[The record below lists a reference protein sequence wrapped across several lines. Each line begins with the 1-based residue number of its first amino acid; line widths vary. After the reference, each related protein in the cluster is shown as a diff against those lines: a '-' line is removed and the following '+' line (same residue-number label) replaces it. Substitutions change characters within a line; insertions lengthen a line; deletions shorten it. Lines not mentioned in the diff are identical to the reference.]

1 MRILKKSILKKKIT
15 YKDKPYMVIINE
27 CINVGDDY
35 IYTYYEVKIR
45 KPYHIISEYKTIF
58 NMGTSYI
65 EMIRETFYEYIKE
78 QKLINK
84 ELSEIDKIKEWD
96 GVINEL

>member
-1 MRILKKSILKKKIT
+1 MRILKKKIT

-35 IYTYYEVKIR
+35 IDTHYEVKIR

-58 NMGTSYI
+58 DMGTSYI

-96 GVINEL
+96 GIINEL

>member
-1 MRILKKSILKKKIT
+1 MRILKKKIT

-27 CINVGDDY
+27 YINVYDDY
-35 IYTYYEVKIR
+35 IDTYYKVKIR

-58 NMGTSYI
+58 NIGTSYI

-78 QKLINK
+78 QELINK
-84 ELSEIDKIKEWD
+84 ELSEINEIKEWD

>member
-65 EMIRETFYEYIKE
+65 EMI
-78 QKLINK
+78 
-84 ELSEIDKIKEWD
+84 S
-96 GVINEL
+96 

>member
-1 MRILKKSILKKKIT
+1 MRILKKKIT

-35 IYTYYEVKIR
+35 IDTYYEVKIR
-45 KPYHIISEYKTIF
+45 KPYHIMSEYETIF
-58 NMGTSYI
+58 DMGTSYM
-65 EMIRETFYEYIKE
+65 EMIHETICEYMKE
-78 QKLINK
+78 QEYVNK

>member
-1 MRILKKSILKKKIT
+1 MCILKKKIT
-15 YKDKPYMVIINE
+15 YNGDHYIVTIKE
-27 CINVGDDY
+27 TLEVGDNY
-35 IYTYYEVKIR
+35 IYTFYEVKLR

-58 NMGTSYI
+58 NIGTSYI

-78 QKLINK
+78 QELINK
-84 ELSEIDKIKEWD
+84 ELSEINEIKEWD

>member
-84 ELSEIDKIKEWD
+84 ELSEINEIKEWD

>member
-1 MRILKKSILKKKIT
+1 MRILKKKII
-15 YKDKPYMVIINE
+15 YQNEPYIAIINDGISIE
-27 CINVGDDY
+27 GDD
-35 IYTYYEVKIR
+35 ITSYYEVKIK

-58 NMGTSYI
+58 DIGTSYI
-65 EMIRETFYEYIKE
+65 EMIHETFYEYIKE

-84 ELSEIDKIKEWD
+84 ELSEINEIKEWD

>member
-1 MRILKKSILKKKIT
+1 MRILKKKIT

-35 IYTYYEVKIR
+35 IDTYYEVKIR

-58 NMGTSYI
+58 DMGTSYI
-65 EMIRETFYEYIKE
+65 EMIHETFYEYIKE

-84 ELSEIDKIKEWD
+84 ELSEIDKIKKWD

>member
-1 MRILKKSILKKKIT
+1 MRILKESILKKKIT

-35 IYTYYEVKIR
+35 IYTHYEVKIR

-84 ELSEIDKIKEWD
+84 ELSEINEIKEWD

>member
-1 MRILKKSILKKKIT
+1 MRILKKKVT

-35 IYTYYEVKIR
+35 IDTYYKVKIR

-58 NMGTSYI
+58 DMGTSYI

-96 GVINEL
+96 GIINEL

>member
-1 MRILKKSILKKKIT
+1 MRILKKKIT

-35 IYTYYEVKIR
+35 IDTYYEVEIR

>member
-1 MRILKKSILKKKIT
+1 MRILKKKIT

>member
-1 MRILKKSILKKKIT
+1 MRILKKKIT

-27 CINVGDDY
+27 CINVGDDC
-35 IYTYYEVKIR
+35 IDTYYKVKIR

-58 NMGTSYI
+58 DMGTSYI

-96 GVINEL
+96 GIINEL

>member
-1 MRILKKSILKKKIT
+1 MCILKKKIT
-15 YKDKPYMVIINE
+15 YNGDYYVVTIKE
-27 CINVGDDY
+27 TLEVGDNY
-35 IYTYYEVKIR
+35 INTFYEVKLR

-58 NMGTSYI
+58 NIGTSYI

-78 QKLINK
+78 QELINK
-84 ELSEIDKIKEWD
+84 ELSEINEIKEWD